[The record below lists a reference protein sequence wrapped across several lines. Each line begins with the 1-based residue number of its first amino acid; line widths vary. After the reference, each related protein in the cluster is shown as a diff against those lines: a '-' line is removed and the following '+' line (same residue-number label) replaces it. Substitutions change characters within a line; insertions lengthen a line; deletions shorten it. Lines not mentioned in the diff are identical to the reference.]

1 MEKITDKSVI
11 FKVVEEEEES
21 RDAQDLTLPLN
32 QVSEKFASE
41 HMGEGEVTIVKGF
54 LELLVELLHLSQN
67 QCDSIE
73 KATKAQSQ
81 CTERVKQRKGRITA
95 SKFHEVHTKVKTLIA
110 GCKKAVKTKPLIAR
124 IVHH

>member
-54 LELLVELLHLSQN
+54 LELLHLSQN

-81 CTERVKQRKGRITA
+81 CTERVEQRKGRITA